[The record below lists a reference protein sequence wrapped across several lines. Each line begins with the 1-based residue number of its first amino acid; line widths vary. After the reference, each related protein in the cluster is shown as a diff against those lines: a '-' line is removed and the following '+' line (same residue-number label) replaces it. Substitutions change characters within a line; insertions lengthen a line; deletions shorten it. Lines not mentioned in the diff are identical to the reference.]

1 MENLSLKDEEFQ
13 PERSVVLEERRWR
26 TDNNP
31 LGYLYFRLFNH
42 AFMYHPYHWTPIGF
56 FKDIENWSIE
66 DIKEFHST
74 YYQPKNAI
82 LIVSGDIDSEEV
94 FSGAKKHFE
103 KIKNTKLIPKNS
115 YQRA

>member
-1 MENLSLKDEEFQ
+1 MD
-13 PERSVVLEERRWR
+13 P
-26 TDNNP
+26 
-31 LGYLYFRLFNH
+31 YRL
-42 AFMYHPYHWTPIGF
+42 

-103 KIKNTKLIPKNS
+103 KIKNTKPIPKIHTKEPKQDGAKRIEIKKPTQTELLAIGFKILILNIRI
-115 YQRA
+115 YLL